1 MQQTMGKGLL
11 HAHSSWGCP
20 FSRACKLPG
29 QILGLY
35 LAGRVIGF
43 THPTP
48 YCVQLMDYPQLRSTA
63 LDTRNDT
70 KNSHQHW
77 PLRKEHESQ

>member
-11 HAHSSWGCP
+11 HAHSSWGAP
-20 FSRACKLPG
+20 S
-29 QILGLY
+29 LGHVSC
-35 LAGRVIGF
+35 LAKSLASTWQGRIIGF

-48 YCVQLMDYPQLRSTA
+48 YCVQLMDCPQLRSTA